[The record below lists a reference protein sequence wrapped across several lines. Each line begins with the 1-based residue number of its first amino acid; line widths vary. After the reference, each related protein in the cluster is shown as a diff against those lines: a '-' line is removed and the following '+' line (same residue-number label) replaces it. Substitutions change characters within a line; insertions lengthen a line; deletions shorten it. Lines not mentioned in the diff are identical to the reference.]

1 VKKIVVLG
9 SLNIDMVMTAQ
20 RLPVIGETVHG
31 DHIQYMMG
39 GKGLNQAVAASRMDI
54 STSIIGCVGDD
65 SFGEQIKTG
74 LAKEKLDTSSI
85 IRKEGNFTGTAT
97 VFITNNDNAIMVI
110 AGANDICDISVVDEH
125 IDLIKEADVLL
136 TQLEIPMETVEY
148 ALQKA
153 KKFGVKT
160 ILNPA
165 PYKELAPRLFDYI
178 DYLTPNETEF
188 EGLIGKKFHS
198 SEELEQKMF
207 EWSNKH
213 NVHLIVTR
221 GSTGSSYIEDGKV
234 FTVPSIQVNV
244 VDTTGAGDTFN
255 GILAYGIAE
264 GKNLRDAVRMA
275 GIGVSLSVTALGAQS
290 GMPSIDELEAYMKRR
305 VSYVKDDFK
314 FRYRYR

>member
-1 VKKIVVLG
+1 
-9 SLNIDMVMTAQ
+9 
-20 RLPVIGETVHG
+20 
-31 DHIQYMMG
+31 
-39 GKGLNQAVAASRMDI
+39 
-54 STSIIGCVGDD
+54 
-65 SFGEQIKTG
+65 
-74 LAKEKLDTSSI
+74 
-85 IRKEGNFTGTAT
+85 
-97 VFITNNDNAIMVI
+97 
-110 AGANDICDISVVDEH
+110 
-125 IDLIKEADVLL
+125 
-136 TQLEIPMETVEY
+136 
-148 ALQKA
+148 
-153 KKFGVKT
+153 
-160 ILNPA
+160 
-165 PYKELAPRLFDYI
+165 
-178 DYLTPNETEF
+178 
-188 EGLIGKKFHS
+188 IGKKFHS